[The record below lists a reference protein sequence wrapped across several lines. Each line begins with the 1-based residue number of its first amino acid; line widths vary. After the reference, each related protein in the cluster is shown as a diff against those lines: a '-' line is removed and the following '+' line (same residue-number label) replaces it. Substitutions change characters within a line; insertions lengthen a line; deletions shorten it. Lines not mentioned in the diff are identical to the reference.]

1 MLRLQSFQ
9 SSQPYSV
16 LVSKSVSYADPLE
29 VKMSEQNSDDSRVE
43 ALCRSLGSLWSD
55 DDVIDVQQ
63 GISRLN
69 QDFSLSPSNLK
80 LKNRGC

>member
-1 MLRLQSFQ
+1 
-9 SSQPYSV
+9 
-16 LVSKSVSYADPLE
+16 
-29 VKMSEQNSDDSRVE
+29 MSDQNYDDSRVE

-69 QDFSLSPSNLK
+69 QDFSPSPSSLK